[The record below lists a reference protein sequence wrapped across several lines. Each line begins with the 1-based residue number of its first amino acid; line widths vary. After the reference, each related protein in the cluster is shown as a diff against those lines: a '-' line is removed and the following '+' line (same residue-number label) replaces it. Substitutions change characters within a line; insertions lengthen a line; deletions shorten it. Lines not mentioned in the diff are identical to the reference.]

1 MRPSGSG
8 DPYGDLYK
16 LLLLTGVRL
25 REAANAKWSE
35 ITGDTWN
42 IPPER
47 FKSDTVHIV
56 PLSGAAQALLA
67 ELSRKGD
74 FLFTHTGTSPV
85 NSFSKSKARL
95 DAIMGASD
103 WRVHDLRRVVRS
115 HLAALRVPDHVAE
128 MCLGHGRRGLQR
140 VYDLHSHQPAMREAL
155 EAWAAKLA
163 EIAPTPPPS
172 KSKSNV
178 VRMRATKKRKA
189 A

>member
-1 MRPSGSG
+1 MTDDEVRALWDATERLGY
-8 DPYGDLYK
+8 PYGDLYK

-47 FKSDTVHIV
+47 FKSDAVHIV

-67 ELSRKGD
+67 ELPRKGD

-140 VYDLHSHQPAMREAL
+140 VL
-155 EAWAAKLA
+155 
-163 EIAPTPPPS
+163 
-172 KSKSNV
+172 
-178 VRMRATKKRKA
+178 
-189 A
+189 